1 MFNIFNIYL
10 NILIEAEQ
18 ILPAIFVQ
26 TFKTNQMKTKKIIIS
41 SIVGLFLITFGFAN
55 NGDKEKNSE
64 VNKNST
70 KEIHMNTPT
79 IVGVAAA
86 NEDFTTLVAA
96 VQAADLV
103 ETLNSQ
109 GPFTVFAPVNA
120 AFSKLPNGAVDNL
133 LKPQSKEALTALL
146 TYHVVS
152 GEFKAAAVI
161 DAIKTNDGSF
171 VIETVNGDNLTASL
185 ENGKVIL
192 TDANGNKSTVVI
204 ADVAASNGVI
214 HAIDTVLLPK

>member
-1 MFNIFNIYL
+1 MKHL
-10 NILIEAEQ
+10 KA
-18 ILPAIFVQ
+18 
-26 TFKTNQMKTKKIIIS
+26 NQMKTKKIIIS

-64 VNKNST
+64 VNKNSI

-96 VQAADLV
+96 VKAADLV
-103 ETLNSQ
+103 EILNSQ

-120 AFSKLPNGAVDNL
+120 AFGKLPNGAVDNL
-133 LKPQSKEALTALL
+133 LKPQSKDALTALL

-161 DAIKTNDGSF
+161 EAIKTNDGSF
-171 VIETVNGDNLTASL
+171 VIETVNGDNLTASI

-192 TDANGNKSTVVI
+192 TDSNGNKSTVVI